1 MLRTESLSQGV
12 TNAQVASNALAKL
25 IRKLRWMGMDDEAER
40 VQKTV
45 MSLEALP
52 LDSVVAGPRDTD

>member
-1 MLRTESLSQGV
+1 MLGTENHSQDV
-12 TNAQVASNALAKL
+12 INAQAASNALVKL

-45 MSLEALP
+45 LSLEALP

>member
-1 MLRTESLSQGV
+1 MLGTENHSQNV
-12 TNAQVASNALAKL
+12 INAQAASNALVKL

-40 VQKTV
+40 VQRTV
-45 MSLEALP
+45 LSLEALS